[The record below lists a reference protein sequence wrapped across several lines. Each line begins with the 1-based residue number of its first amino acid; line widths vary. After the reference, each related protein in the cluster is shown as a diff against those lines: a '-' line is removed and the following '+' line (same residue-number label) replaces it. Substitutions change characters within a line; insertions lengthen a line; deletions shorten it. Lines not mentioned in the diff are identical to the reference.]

1 MRYTKEQLNFED
13 GLKKEWLITNG
24 IGGYASSSIMGIN
37 TRKYHG
43 LLVAALTPP
52 ARRSVILSKVDE
64 AIRINGKDIPIYSN
78 IGKDYV
84 TKGYKYLEGF
94 EKKYIPIFTYK
105 VKGILIK
112 KMICMEYG
120 KNTVTILYIVE
131 NIGYP
136 TTLVLTPVMNFRDFH
151 TTTFNKTFDLQEQIN
166 ENKVKV
172 IVDKKSETPVY
183 LYCSEGTY
191 IKHCNDTF
199 KNMYYVEEENRGLD
213 ALENLAVPG
222 RYEINLEPNEQK
234 CITFTCSLEAN
245 IEEVDAK
252 DVINKEI
259 GRISGLLYES
269 KLLENKNLKGKEE
282 LVRDYIIASD
292 NFIAYRTSFA
302 LYTIIAGY
310 PWFLDWGRDT
320 LISFEGILLMPKR
333 FKEAREVLL
342 TCIRDTKYGL
352 VPNGY
357 SGYDNRPLYNSA
369 DASLLLFEQVK
380 KYLQY
385 TNDYEFVKERMY
397 KTLIKIIEAYIS
409 GIDVD
414 GNNIHLDSDYLL
426 SSGTPNIQNTWMDAK
441 VGDYVVTPRNGK
453 TVEINSL
460 WYNALRIMA
469 NLTKL
474 YNDEDLSNKY
484 KEYADKCK
492 ENFNKE
498 FYNKK
503 KKSLY
508 DVLGD
513 DKIRPN
519 QLFSLSL
526 TYPIID
532 PSSDIASEI
541 FNTVTKKLLL
551 PKGLRTLAQDEE
563 NYVGIYEG
571 GVYERDTSYHQG
583 ITWPWLLG
591 PYFDAF
597 VNIINSVSDEKRK
610 TRLIKAYNKF
620 IELVQNQGGDI
631 EYVKDVTKFEKARI
645 IQEVISTTE
654 GYVQEINAEEIG
666 KLSCDLG
673 AGRKTKKD
681 KIDLQ
686 VGIILNKKLGD
697 FVNKGDKLATIYA
710 NDREKAKDT
719 ENELLRIYKIGKEKI
734 EENTIIDIIE

>member
-1 MRYTKEQLNFED
+1 MKYTKEQLNFED

-84 TKGYKYLEGF
+84 TKGYKYLEEF

-131 NIGYP
+131 NIGFP

-484 KEYADKCK
+484 KEYANKCK

-620 IELVQNQGGDI
+620 IDEVAEIFENEFYYSDCVVGNISELYDS
-631 EYVKDVTKFEKARI
+631 EEPYKAKGSPAQAWSIAEVFRI
-645 IQEVISTTE
+645 IFQ
-654 GYVQEINAEEIG
+654 G
-666 KLSCDLG
+666 
-673 AGRKTKKD
+673 KD
-681 KIDLQ
+681 KI
-686 VGIILNKKLGD
+686 N
-697 FVNKGDKLATIYA
+697 
-710 NDREKAKDT
+710 
-719 ENELLRIYKIGKEKI
+719 
-734 EENTIIDIIE
+734 

>member
-84 TKGYKYLEGF
+84 TKGFKYLEGF

-441 VGDYVVTPRNGK
+441 IGNFAVTPRNGK
-453 TVEINSL
+453 AVEVNSM
-460 WYNALRIMA
+460 WYNALKIMEE
-469 NLTKL
+469 LT
-474 YNDEDLSNKY
+474 EKY
-484 KEYADKCK
+484 FDKKFAKQYGNMAAKCK
-492 ENFNKE
+492 KSFNEK
-498 FYNKK
+498 FYNKRRK
-503 KKSLY
+503 CLD

-513 DKIRPN
+513 SKIRPN

-526 TYPIID
+526 SYQVVD
-532 PSSDIASEI
+532 PGSEI
-541 FNTVTKKLLL
+541 ALNILDVVTKKLLN
-551 PKGLRTLAQDEE
+551 KYGLKTLAKNEE
-563 NYVGIYEG
+563 NYVEIYEG
-571 GVYERDTSYHQG
+571 NSVKRDMSYHQG

-591 PYFDAF
+591 LYNNAF
-597 VNIINSVSDEKRK
+597 ENV
-610 TRLIKAYNKF
+610 IKN
-620 IELVQNQGGDI
+620 
-631 EYVKDVTKFEKARI
+631 TK
-645 IQEVISTTE
+645 
-654 GYVQEINAEEIG
+654 
-666 KLSCDLG
+666 L
-673 AGRKTKKD
+673 KTKKQELQD
-681 KIDLQ
+681 KYNEFVQDVKNTFITELENGKT
-686 VGIILNKKLGD
+686 VGSISELYDSKKPFESKGAFAQAWSVAEVFRIILKNL
-697 FVNKGDKLATIYA
+697 
-710 NDREKAKDT
+710 
-719 ENELLRIYKIGKEKI
+719 
-734 EENTIIDIIE
+734 

>member
-1 MRYTKEQLNFED
+1 MKYTKDQINFEE

-24 IGGYASSSIMGIN
+24 IGGYASSSILGIN

-64 AIRINGKDIPIYSN
+64 AIRINEREIPIYSN
-78 IGKDYV
+78 MGKDYIS
-84 TKGYKYLEGF
+84 KGYKYLESF

-136 TTLVLTPVMNFRDFH
+136 TTLVLTPIMNFRDFH
-151 TTTFNKTFDLQEQIN
+151 TTTFDKIFELQEQID
-166 ENKVKV
+166 ENQVKV
-172 IVDKKSETPVY
+172 IIDRKSETPVY
-183 LYCSEGTY
+183 LHCSAGKY
-191 IKHCNDTF
+191 IKHDNDTF
-199 KNMYYVEEENRGLD
+199 RNMYYIEEEKRGLD
-213 ALENLAVPG
+213 SIENLAVPG

-245 IEEVDAK
+245 IEEIDAK

-259 GRISGLLYES
+259 SRISGILYES
-269 KLLENKNLKGKEE
+269 NLLENKNMKGKEE

-292 NFIAYRTSFA
+292 NFVAYRPSFA

-320 LISFEGILLMPKR
+320 LISFEGILLMSKR

-357 SGYDNRPLYNSA
+357 SGYDNRPLYNSV

-380 KYLQY
+380 KYLKY

-397 KTLIKIIEAYIS
+397 RVLIKIIEAYIT

-414 GNNIHLDSDYLL
+414 GNNIHLDSDFLL

-453 TVEINSL
+453 AVEVNSL
-460 WYNALRIMA
+460 WYNALMIMA
-469 NLTKL
+469 SLTDL
-474 YNDEDLSNKY
+474 YNDKDLSKKY
-484 KEYADKCK
+484 SEYAEKCK
-492 ENFNKE
+492 ESFNNK

-513 DKIRPN
+513 DKVRPN
-519 QLFSLSL
+519 QLFALSL
-526 TYPIID
+526 TYPVLD
-532 PSSDIASEI
+532 PSSQEAREM
-541 FNTVTKKLLL
+541 FETVTKKLLN
-551 PKGLRTLAQDEE
+551 PYGLKTLAKGEE
-563 NYVGIYEG
+563 NYVEIYEG
-571 GVYERDTSYHQG
+571 DAFRRDFSYHQG
-583 ITWPWLLG
+583 ITWTWLLG
-591 PYFDAF
+591 LYYNALKKLAEY
-597 VNIINSVSDEKRK
+597 SK
-610 TRLIKAYNKF
+610 TKTDKTKYETQLKKF
-620 IELVQNQGGDI
+620 IE
-631 EYVKDVTKFEKARI
+631 DVTKTFSKEIDERGCIGSISEIYDSRKPYAPKGAVAQAWSIAEVFRI
-645 IQEVISTTE
+645 I
-654 GYVQEINAEEIG
+654 
-666 KLSCDLG
+666 LG
-673 AGRKTKKD
+673 R
-681 KIDLQ
+681 
-686 VGIILNKKLGD
+686 
-697 FVNKGDKLATIYA
+697 
-710 NDREKAKDT
+710 
-719 ENELLRIYKIGKEKI
+719 
-734 EENTIIDIIE
+734 